1 MSDRATNGTRLLPI
15 IVGNLFEW
23 FDLTI
28 YGFFAT
34 TIALQFFPPGN
45 EQAAMLAVVATFGA
59 AIVIRPIGAVVF
71 GLIGDSW
78 GRRTSLT
85 WTFTLMALGTAMIG
99 LAPTYASVGVLAT
112 VILVLGRLLQGFSAS
127 GEAGTALTLLF
138 ESTPPERRGVAMGW
152 LNVGVY
158 TAIVFGSLA
167 GFAVNKLL
175 SPADAQAWGWRLPF
189 LFGLL
194 IAPIGLYMRYRM
206 DESQEF
212 LDARER
218 ARISS
223 VAAPAD
229 NSRQMLRAIATV
241 IGLMAFSAPVIY
253 LLLIF
258 MPGYAVR
265 ELKLEQTV
273 PMLSTLISSTLL
285 VVLLVPMGWLGDR
298 VGYKPLIVLA
308 SALGTALV
316 VPLMWYLTHAPSF
329 ASLLL
334 LQCTLCICLALY
346 VPSCGAMM
354 ASLFP
359 VTRRALGFG
368 LGYNL
373 GAIVFGAFAPFIT
386 AWLIQVSGD
395 KMMTA
400 WYVLTGG
407 LISVLVALTLR
418 EPVYE
423 AGCVDPNRGAR
434 RRS

>member
-1 MSDRATNGTRLLPI
+1 MSDRAATRSRMLPI
-15 IVGNLFEW
+15 IVGNMFEW
-23 FDLTI
+23 FDFTI

-34 TIALQFFPPGN
+34 TIAHQFFPPGD
-45 EQAAMLAVVATFGA
+45 EQAALLAVAATFGA
-59 AIVIRPIGAVVF
+59 AIVIRPIGAVIF

-78 GRRTSLT
+78 GRKTSLT
-85 WTFTLMALGTAMIG
+85 LSFALMALGTAMIG
-99 LAPTYASVGVLAT
+99 LAPTYASVGVFAA
-112 VILVLGRLLQGFSAS
+112 VILVVGRLLQGFSAS
-127 GEAGTALTLLF
+127 GEAGSALTLLF
-138 ESTPPERRGVAMGW
+138 ETTPPKQRGVAMGW

-175 SPADAQAWGWRLPF
+175 SPDDALAWGWRLPF

-218 ARISS
+218 ARTAS
-223 VAAPAD
+223 VAAPAAD
-229 NSRQMLRAIATV
+229 GNARQMLRAIATV

-253 LLLIF
+253 LILIF
-258 MPGYAVR
+258 MPGFAVR

-285 VVLLVPMGWLGDR
+285 VLLLVPMGWLSDR
-298 VGYKPLIVLA
+298 VGTKPLIVLA
-308 SALGTALV
+308 SAIGTALV
-316 VPLMWYLTHAPSF
+316 VPLMWHLTRAPSL

-334 LQCTLCICLALY
+334 LQCALCICLAMYL
-346 VPSCGAMM
+346 PSCGAMM

-359 VTRRALGFG
+359 VPRRALGFG

-395 KMMTA
+395 KLMPA
-400 WYVLTGG
+400 WYVMSGG

-418 EPVYE
+418 KP
-423 AGCVDPNRGAR
+423 A
-434 RRS
+434 